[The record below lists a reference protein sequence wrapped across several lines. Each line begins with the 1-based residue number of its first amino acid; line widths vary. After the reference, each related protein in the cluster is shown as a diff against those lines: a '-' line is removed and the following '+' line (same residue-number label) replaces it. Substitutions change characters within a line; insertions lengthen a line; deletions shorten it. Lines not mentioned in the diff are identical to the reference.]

1 MKRLS
6 RVSHVVGEIV
16 LWIAGVAGIVTLL
29 LAILGTTA
37 GFGVVLF
44 RTGSMSPTID
54 AGAAALVRTTA
65 AEELHRGDVV
75 TVDRPGKEP
84 VTHRIIHIESVGRGA
99 ARALTLQ
106 GDANAEPDPH
116 PYEVEHARRV
126 LFSVPNAA
134 PIVSALSRPEGIA
147 TVTLIVGVLI
157 IWTMWPTKTR
167 TASTRQRGGTAHP

>member
-6 RVSHVVGEIV
+6 RVSHVIGEVV

-65 AEELHRGDVV
+65 ADELQDGDVV

-84 VTHRIIHIESVGRGA
+84 ITHRIIHIEAAGDGA

-126 LFSVPNAA
+126 LFSVPHAA

-147 TVTLIVGVLI
+147 AVALVVGALI
-157 IWTMWPTKTR
+157 IWTMWPTQTR
-167 TASTRQRGGTAHP
+167 PTSTRQGKRAAHP